1 MAHCRND
8 SLILRSIEEIRTVQ
22 RKRPHRENIL
32 AFASKH
38 FGLNLSDGEDSLDS
52 LMKEGVVFN
61 KPTSTGLPSL
71 FIKEDIDNAEA
82 TAEISEETAE
92 SESVREEAS
101 ILNSKDSF
109 LCFLD
114 GLTTPKKQTFEDCS
128 RPQVEIVLPMLSK
141 LIDNNAK
148 LNELLVEERRKN
160 ISLVDENSSLKIQLH
175 KIAHGINASS
185 TRTKSVQHAPI
196 ENSTLDSHAKTK
208 DKEPEANTKESE
220 RIDYQIN

>member
-71 FIKEDIDNAEA
+71 FIKEDINNAEA
-82 TAEISEETAE
+82 TAEIAEET
-92 SESVREEAS
+92 
-101 ILNSKDSF
+101 LNPLWVSYGHGFKGLGLF
-109 LCFLD
+109 NLC
-114 GLTTPKKQTFEDCS
+114 LT
-128 RPQVEIVLPMLSK
+128 
-141 LIDNNAK
+141 
-148 LNELLVEERRKN
+148 
-160 ISLVDENSSLKIQLH
+160 H
-175 KIAHGINASS
+175 
-185 TRTKSVQHAPI
+185 
-196 ENSTLDSHAKTK
+196 SH
-208 DKEPEANTKESE
+208 
-220 RIDYQIN
+220 